1 MKYLLLFLVLF
12 GLPLRARAEGNAVAA
27 PVASSSGSVVNQAV
41 QVTPSN
47 NFSQNYGR
55 NVVCQGTS
63 LTVST
68 FGLGGLSAPES
79 NVRTDYGITLQVSTP
94 LDREA
99 LRLCKDRARTEI
111 ARQVAEKDKA
121 ELDYH
126 LVRSIKCGEM
136 IRNGTFY
143 HPTSPYASVCLDVI
157 AVAPDGSYRNG
168 VGTVIQA
175 APKPPTPSPSSEES
189 SSKQS
194 SPQASKSSSTDQT
207 EA

>member
-1 MKYLLLFLVLF
+1 M
-12 GLPLRARAEGNAVAA
+12 
-27 PVASSSGSVVNQAV
+27 
-41 QVTPSN
+41 
-47 NFSQNYGR
+47 
-55 NVVCQGTS
+55 
-63 LTVST
+63 
-68 FGLGGLSAPES
+68 GGLSAPEQ

-99 LRLCKDRARTEI
+99 VRLCKERARTEI

-136 IRNGTFY
+136 ISKGTFY
-143 HPTSPYASVCLDVI
+143 SPSSPYASVCLDVI

-175 APKPPTPSPSSEES
+175 APTPATPPPSSEES
-189 SSKQS
+189 SSEQPSKQV
-194 SPQASKSSSTDQT
+194 
-207 EA
+207 